1 MVVSKEKQEENKE
14 EPPIY
19 GGASPA
25 WKLAPKVKPR
35 SRKNCHLLPEFFG
48 PEQGRLISIA
58 GMSTIPKK
66 IGPKTLFSRT
76 RLHNHL
82 LHPKDIDDENAS
94 RPPIKTPEPSTCL
107 SPPSFEK
114 CRRDRHSQDMLL
126 LHPESPISGKILMP
140 DLQLQIRHASG

>member
-1 MVVSKEKQEENKE
+1 MVVSKEKQG

-19 GGASPA
+19 GGASPT
-25 WKLAPKVKPR
+25 WKLAPKLTSR

-48 PEQGRLISIA
+48 REQGRLISIA
-58 GMSTIPKK
+58 EK

-76 RLHNHL
+76 RLHNHM

-94 RPPIKTPEPSTCL
+94 RPLIKTPEPSTRL

-126 LHPESPISGKILMP
+126 LHPESPIAGKILMP
-140 DLQLQIRHASG
+140 DEDDLQLQIRHASG